1 MGQNGTL
8 ENGSTVL
15 HDRQLAALP
24 YLIAAPSLAE
34 GARLANIAR
43 STLYRWMDDDDFRTE
58 LERLRAG
65 ASDLARV
72 ELQGLMLK
80 SIMVL
85 SETLEDV
92 SPAVKLR
99 AAQATLAIGLKAL
112 DLKQIQRR
120 LDLLD
125 DALSLQASR
134 GHPR

>member
-1 MGQNGTL
+1 MGQNGTD
-8 ENGSTVL
+8 N
-15 HDRQLAALP
+15 HDGTALPDKQLAALP

-34 GARLANIAR
+34 GARLADIGR
-43 STLYRWMDDDDFRTE
+43 STLYRWMGDDDFRAE

-65 ASDLARV
+65 ASDLARI

-85 SETLEDV
+85 AEALEDV
-92 SPAVKLR
+92 SPTIKLR

-125 DALSLQASR
+125 DALSLHASR
-134 GHPR
+134 NFKR